1 MLYKCW
7 TKFADYLAVKE
18 NMTYEDEV
26 VDLKKGDLLL
36 IYSDGINEAMNED
49 LEEFGDE
56 RLQEIV
62 ILYRD
67 RSPNELID
75 RIISAIEYF
84 IRGRTASDDM
94 TLIAIKRK

>member
-1 MLYKCW
+1 
-7 TKFADYLAVKE
+7 
-18 NMTYEDEV
+18 MTYEDEV
-26 VDLKKGDLLL
+26 LDVKKGDLLL

-62 ILYRD
+62 VLYQD

-84 IRGRTASDDM
+84 IRGGTESDDM
-94 TLIAIKRK
+94 TLIVIKRKYQNIT